1 MYELWGFS
9 SEREARAA
17 DRDSKDVMK
26 EKKKQAKLEQKRKE
40 RLQGDVIGSCVQ
52 QKCVIVV
59 VIIWISFFSISS
71 WEYVEFDGSR
81 N

>member
-1 MYELWGFS
+1 MCVFS

-40 RLQGDVIGSCVQ
+40 RLQGDVIVLCVRRT
-52 QKCVIVV
+52 CVIVV
-59 VIIWISFFSISS
+59 AIIILDFVF
-71 WEYVEFDGSR
+71 
-81 N
+81 